1 MTDFPKCIDC
11 KTPMRPYGATVAK
24 VPGTYETGGAAGR
37 CGGCQK
43 RFRAAAVKAAGE
55 PRPGRP
61 SLARL
66 LAEKD
71 AFAAARRARGVPPE
85 GVLRGGY
92 QRVDA

>member
-1 MTDFPKCIDC
+1 MSDFPKCIDC
-11 KTPMRPYGATVAK
+11 KIPMRPYGAKASK
-24 VPGTYETGGAAGR
+24 FPGTHGIGGAAGR

-43 RFRAAAVKAAGE
+43 RFRAAAAKAAGE

-61 SLARL
+61 SEDALK
-66 LAEKD
+66 AEAD
-71 AFAAARRARGVPPE
+71 RFAAARRARGVPE